1 MIEQLK
7 FVYLLLKMDIFILL
21 TAAGEKNSRPEWQK
35 WFPGSVGFSDSPF
48 NLEHLLQDPLFQPVR
63 DS

>member
-1 MIEQLK
+1 M
-7 FVYLLLKMDIFILL
+7 YLLLKMDIFILL